1 MANEIDSK
9 RKRSKLAPRRWPY
22 WVTVKRG
29 KSLGFYTNVDEQT
42 WQARTR
48 NEDGKY
54 IFKVLGDESDLEY
67 EQALDLALNWFE
79 QSFSQKS
86 SRYTVKNAVDDYV
99 NELEG
104 AGRYR
109 AASDTHGRLY
119 KHLVPKL
126 GKKELGSL
134 TATQLK
140 QFRNTLVRIS
150 DDPED
155 VRKSKDTAN
164 RIFNMIKAAFNLA
177 YRDENVPSDSA
188 WKKVKSFE
196 GVSRGRILFLTDDE
210 VTSLIQA
217 SQGQFQNLI
226 KAAIQTGARYGE
238 LADVKVRDYS
248 EKSRTVYLEGK
259 TGGRTTFLSSNCVE
273 LFSSLVKGKRT
284 SDLIFT
290 KDDGEHWGK
299 NHHSRALK
307 SAVEEAELPPET
319 VFYSLRHYHIS
330 KALLAVIPIQVVAEN
345 TGTSIRMI
353 EKHYGKF
360 MDEDRINMLNK
371 VSIANIG

>member
-1 MANEIDSK
+1 MANKLDSE
-9 RKRSKLAPRRWPY
+9 RKRLKLKPQQWPH
-22 WVTVKRG
+22 WVMIKRG
-29 KSLGFYTNVDEQT
+29 KSLGFYKNTEGNS
-42 WQARTR
+42 WRARTR
-48 NEDGKY
+48 NEDSKY
-54 IFKVLGDESDLEY
+54 IFKAPGDESELTY

-79 QSFSQKS
+79 QSYSQKS
-86 SRYTVKNAVDDYV
+86 SRYTVKTAVDDYV

-104 AGRYR
+104 AGRLR

-126 GKKELGSL
+126 GKKELASI

-140 QFRNTLVRIS
+140 QFRNTLIRVS

-177 YRDENVPSDSA
+177 YRHESVPSDSA

-196 GVSRGRILFLTDDE
+196 GVSRGRILFLTDNE

-217 SQGQFQNLI
+217 SQGQFQHLI

-248 EKSRTVYLEGK
+248 
-259 TGGRTTFLSSNCVE
+259 
-273 LFSSLVKGKRT
+273 
-284 SDLIFT
+284 
-290 KDDGEHWGK
+290 
-299 NHHSRALK
+299 
-307 SAVEEAELPPET
+307 
-319 VFYSLRHYHIS
+319 
-330 KALLAVIPIQVVAEN
+330 
-345 TGTSIRMI
+345 
-353 EKHYGKF
+353 
-360 MDEDRINMLNK
+360 
-371 VSIANIG
+371 